1 MTRLEFLKQNDK
13 RFAALLATLRRNLH
27 VPRRQ
32 EDFDGAYKLAV
43 RQATRDYSERYHD
56 TMATQLDASA
66 SRITAAPTKA
76 ALAFLLT
83 AAAVGGLTDAVARAS
98 NPIEG
103 IAAKVASDAMFA
115 ELPSGFT
122 LSGRIWDL
130 GTYSEDILQLVNN
143 GFINSLN
150 PEMLA
155 RQLDGFVLAD
165 RQVTTL
171 TPYGRALNFDSMRL
185 ARTEIIHAERA
196 ATKAAMDAAP
206 WVTGLYWDGS
216 DGCEEFCQP
225 LNGTVYTSED
235 ELPDP
240 HPQCN
245 CPVIE
250 QVLSADEWAGAL
262 EQYLEDGTDEL
273 GIAEWLGE

>member
-13 RFAALLATLRRNLH
+13 RFAELLATLRRNLY

-56 TMATQLDASA
+56 TMASQLDASA
-66 SRITAAPTKA
+66 SRITAAPAKA

-83 AAAVGGLTDAVARAS
+83 AAAVGGLTDAVARAG

-115 ELPSGFT
+115 ELPSGYT

-143 GFINSLN
+143 GFINNLN
-150 PEMLA
+150 PEILA

-225 LNGTVYTSED
+225 LNGNIYTSED

-245 CPVIE
+245 CPVVE